1 MRLLTNLREERSNMK
16 LDIIF
21 HYNVD
26 ETTGEITYI
35 GKDEVTVDTAASTKK
50 QTTKAAKV
58 EENAEPLIT
67 LDSNKLILTTGAV
80 ACMDI
85 CPDCRVDI
93 KYKKKDKVAV
103 PVIGTDAAFG
113 TKGGNKL
120 TKTNTV
126 SFRGAANDK
135 LAEFGTTFTLE
146 PSEDEGIF
154 YMIGDKMNQNIPDDA
169 VDIES
174 ELDMDALDDLDLED
188 TKELGGFDF
197 TL

>member
-1 MRLLTNLREERSNMK
+1 MK
-16 LDIIF
+16 LDILF

-26 ETTGEITYI
+26 ENTGEMTFI
-35 GKDEVTVDTAASTKK
+35 GKEEITVDTAASGKK
-50 QTTKAAKV
+50 QSTKAAKV
-58 EENAEPLIT
+58 VECNDPLIK
-67 LDSNKLILTTGAV
+67 LDSNKLILTTGAASLLGV
-80 ACMDI
+80 EA
-85 CPDCRVDI
+85 DCRIDI
-93 KYKKKDKVAV
+93 KYKKKDKVSV
-103 PVIGTDAAFG
+103 PVIGTDVAFG

-154 YMIGDKMNQNIPDDA
+154 YLIGDRMNNPAPEDT

-174 ELDMDALDDLDLED
+174 ELDIDALEDIDLADSTDLEN
-188 TKELGGFDF
+188 FDF
-197 TL
+197 KL

>member
-1 MRLLTNLREERSNMK
+1 MK
-16 LDIIF
+16 LDILF

-26 ETTGEITYI
+26 ENTGEITFI
-35 GKDEVTVDTAASTKK
+35 GKEEITVDTATSTKRQAK
-50 QTTKAAKV
+50 PVKV
-58 EENAEPLIT
+58 EANIEPLIT
-67 LDSNKLILTTGAV
+67 LDSNKLVLTTGAV
-80 ACMDI
+80 DMMKI

-93 KYKKKDKVAV
+93 KYKKKDKTSV
-103 PVIGTDAAFG
+103 PVIGTDTAFG

-135 LAEFGTTFTLE
+135 LAEFGTTFKLE
-146 PSEDEGIF
+146 PSEDDGIF
-154 YMIGDKMNQNIPDDA
+154 YLIGDKMNNPIPDDA

-174 ELDMDALDDLDLED
+174 ELDIDALEALDIDAKSTDLGD
-188 TKELGGFDF
+188 FDF

>member
-1 MRLLTNLREERSNMK
+1 MK
-16 LDIIF
+16 LNILF
-21 HYNVD
+21 HYDVN
-26 ETTGEITYI
+26 ETTGEIKFI
-35 GKDEVTVDTAASTKK
+35 GKEEITVDTEASVKK
-50 QTTKAAKV
+50 QSTKAAKV
-58 EENAEPLIT
+58 VECNDPLIK

-80 ACMDI
+80 EMMNI
-85 CPDCRVDI
+85 CADCRVDI
-93 KYKKKDKVAV
+93 KYKKKDKASV

-135 LAEFGTTFTLE
+135 LAEYGTTFKIE

-154 YMIGDKMNQNIPDDA
+154 YLIGDKVNNPIPDDV

-174 ELDMDALDDLDLED
+174 ELDIDALDALEIED
-188 TKELGGFDF
+188 DINLEKFDF

>member
-1 MRLLTNLREERSNMK
+1 MK
-16 LDIIF
+16 LDILF

-26 ETTGEITYI
+26 ENTGEITFI
-35 GKDEVTVDTAASTKK
+35 GKEEITVDTATSTKRQAK
-50 QTTKAAKV
+50 PVKV
-58 EENAEPLIT
+58 EANIEPLIT

-80 ACMDI
+80 DMMKI

-93 KYKKKDKVAV
+93 KYKKKDKVSV

-126 SFRGAANDK
+126 SFRGSANDK
-135 LAEFGTTFTLE
+135 LTEYGSIFKLE

-154 YMIGDKMNQNIPDDA
+154 YLIGDKMNKPIEDEA
-169 VDIES
+169 IDIEG
-174 ELDMDALDDLDLED
+174 ELDLDSLEELDIDDSSDLE
-188 TKELGGFDF
+188 GFDF
-197 TL
+197 KL